1 MTTTSEPG
9 CGTPQA
15 RTGSQ
20 QEASRPG
27 QAAARRRAGWRRP
40 VVGLGVAAGL
50 WGVAVS
56 GTKFALGGF
65 DPVSLLCVELVAATV
80 VLWVALV
87 VRGYRPPGSWW
98 LPVLLGLL
106 EPALAYLGD
115 TVGLSLTSAVHGAV
129 ISGLESALV
138 VALAAVLLRERV
150 SRPAVAAVGV
160 AVGGLVVL
168 AGGGAGRGTAA
179 GDLLVAGGMA
189 SAALYTVAARRF
201 SDGSDALSL
210 TAWQFTVATA
220 GCVLVTA
227 VRWGAGSA
235 PPALPV
241 APRFWVAA
249 VLVGVAGFGIS
260 FLLFNHVIVRVEAG
274 RAAIV
279 LNLIP
284 VFGVASAVLF
294 LHERITPRDTLGALL
309 VGASVLYFTRT
320 DHHHATTTPAAATT
334 TTATAVP
341 RQHDPCHERDTG
353 DHRSRTRSPL
363 GCAQQMSTL
372 PSAGSSTGSG
382 A

>member
-1 MTTTSEPG
+1 MALRMG
-9 CGTPQA
+9 L
-15 RTGSQ
+15 
-20 QEASRPG
+20 
-27 QAAARRRAGWRRP
+27 AGLRRP

-65 DPVSLLCVELVAATV
+65 DPVSLLCVELLAATA
-80 VLWVALV
+80 VLWVVLV

-129 ISGLESALV
+129 IGGLESALV

-150 SRPAVAAVGV
+150 SRPAVLAVAG
-160 AVGGLVVL
+160 ALGGLVVL
-168 AGGGAGRGTAA
+168 AGAGAGRGTAA
-179 GDLLVAGGMA
+179 GDLLVAGGML
-189 SAALYTVAARRF
+189 SAALYTIAARRF
-201 SDGSDALSL
+201 GDGSDALSL

-220 GCVLVTA
+220 ACVLVTA
-227 VRWGAGSA
+227 VRWGTGAAPAGV
-235 PPALPV
+235 PG

-249 VLVGVAGFGIS
+249 VLVGVGGFAVS
-260 FLLFNHVIVRVEAG
+260 FLLFNQVIVRVQAG

-294 LHERITPRDTLGALL
+294 LREGITGRDILGALL
-309 VGASVLYFTRT
+309 VGASVLYFTIT
-320 DHHHATTTPAAATT
+320 DHHHATTPA
-334 TTATAVP
+334 TATAP
-341 RQHDPCHERDTG
+341 ATAPATATATDASGPAAR
-353 DHRSRTRSPL
+353 PL
-363 GCAQQMSTL
+363 VSTKL
-372 PSAGSSTGSG
+372 
-382 A
+382 

>member
-1 MTTTSEPG
+1 VALRMG
-9 CGTPQA
+9 
-15 RTGSQ
+15 
-20 QEASRPG
+20 
-27 QAAARRRAGWRRP
+27 RAGWRRP

-80 VLWVALV
+80 VLWVVLV

-129 ISGLESALV
+129 IGGLESALV

-160 AVGGLVVL
+160 AAGGLVVL
-168 AGGGAGRGTAA
+168 AGAGGGRGTAA

-189 SAALYTVAARRF
+189 SAALYTIVARRF
-201 SDGSDALSL
+201 DDGSDALSL

-220 GCVLVTA
+220 VCVLVTA
-227 VRWGAGSA
+227 VRWGAGGA
-235 PPALPV
+235 PAAVPGA
-241 APRFWVAA
+241 ARFWVAA
-249 VLVGVAGFGIS
+249 VLVGVAGFGLS

-294 LHERITPRDTLGALL
+294 LREGITARDTLGALL
-309 VGASVLYFTRT
+309 IAASVLYFTIT
-320 DHHHATTTPAAATT
+320 SHHPTPATTTPPTTTPATT
-334 TTATAVP
+334 
-341 RQHDPCHERDTG
+341 
-353 DHRSRTRSPL
+353 
-363 GCAQQMSTL
+363 AQLAGT
-372 PSAGSSTGSG
+372 PHPAGSAADHAARHQDLFVSTKL
-382 A
+382 

>member
-1 MTTTSEPG
+1 MALRMG
-9 CGTPQA
+9 L
-15 RTGSQ
+15 
-20 QEASRPG
+20 
-27 QAAARRRAGWRRP
+27 AGWRGP

-150 SRPAVAAVGV
+150 SRPAVAGVGV
-160 AVGGLVVL
+160 GLGGVVVL
-168 AGGGAGRGTAA
+168 AGAGAGRGTAA
-179 GDLLVAGGMA
+179 GDLLGAGGMA

-235 PPALPV
+235 AALPV

-320 DHHHATTTPAAATT
+320 DHHHATTTPA
-334 TTATAVP
+334 TATATVTEASRPALDLHPEGHRQALRDP
-341 RQHDPCHERDTG
+341 RSDAGRGTLVSLSLRD
-353 DHRSRTRSPL
+353 
-363 GCAQQMSTL
+363 
-372 PSAGSSTGSG
+372 
-382 A
+382 